1 MVQDLEQKLWSIA
14 SGIPFSS
21 DYFLQASPIR
31 KLKKENLFSKVF
43 ETYFLELGSGWG
55 KWQSLW
61 LFKDLTP
68 VLY

>member
-31 KLKKENLFSKVF
+31 KLKKKIYSQKCLRHIF
-43 ETYFLELGSGWG
+43 
-55 KWQSLW
+55 
-61 LFKDLTP
+61 
-68 VLY
+68 